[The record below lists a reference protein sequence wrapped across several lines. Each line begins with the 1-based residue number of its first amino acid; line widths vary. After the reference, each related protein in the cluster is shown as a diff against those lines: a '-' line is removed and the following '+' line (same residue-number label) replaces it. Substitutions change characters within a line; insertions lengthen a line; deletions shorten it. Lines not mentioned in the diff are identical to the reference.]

1 MEIMGLVKT
10 FQYKK
15 EKLGKIERYKYGQNW
30 PVVYILEGKKEAY
43 VGETINAYNRSKQHL
58 TNQERKKLDTVH
70 IIGDKAFNKSATLDI
85 ESLLIQY
92 IAADGKYKLQ
102 NGNAGLTEHDYYDKE
117 KYLEIFEEVWEELR
131 EKDIVSKSITELRNS
146 DIFKYSP
153 YKALNDQQHEI
164 VMKIKDSI
172 ISDKTTTH
180 LVNGEPGTGKTI
192 VAIFLMKFLKEL
204 PETKDLKI
212 GFVVPMTSLRATIK
226 NVFKTVK
233 GLRSGM
239 VLSPFDVVKQ
249 HYDILIVDEAHRL
262 TRRVN
267 ISNMGAFDDVN
278 RKLGLDIYEGDQL
291 DWIKMSA
298 NHIVLCYDK
307 NQSVRPSDILP
318 HKIEGL
324 GAKNH
329 RITSQMRVLG
339 GQDYIEYIQNILHMA
354 QKNIKYFGNYD
365 VCLFE
370 DVDQMVN
377 KIKQQN
383 DEYGLCR
390 VVAGYAWEWQS
401 KSDKSAYDI
410 RIQGYSYRWNS
421 TQKDWVNSANALE
434 EVGCIHTIKG
444 YTDEGQKQYNK

>member
-180 LVNGEPGTGKTI
+180 LVNGEPGTGK
-192 VAIFLMKFLKEL
+192 
-204 PETKDLKI
+204 
-212 GFVVPMTSLRATIK
+212 
-226 NVFKTVK
+226 
-233 GLRSGM
+233 
-239 VLSPFDVVKQ
+239 
-249 HYDILIVDEAHRL
+249 Y
-262 TRRVN
+262 
-267 ISNMGAFDDVN
+267 
-278 RKLGLDIYEGDQL
+278 
-291 DWIKMSA
+291 
-298 NHIVLCYDK
+298 LC
-307 NQSVRPSDILP
+307 Q
-318 HKIEGL
+318 
-324 GAKNH
+324 
-329 RITSQMRVLG
+329 
-339 GQDYIEYIQNILHMA
+339 
-354 QKNIKYFGNYD
+354 
-365 VCLFE
+365 
-370 DVDQMVN
+370 
-377 KIKQQN
+377 
-383 DEYGLCR
+383 
-390 VVAGYAWEWQS
+390 
-401 KSDKSAYDI
+401 
-410 RIQGYSYRWNS
+410 
-421 TQKDWVNSANALE
+421 
-434 EVGCIHTIKG
+434 
-444 YTDEGQKQYNK
+444 